1 MRTDCASRGSTTA
14 WAADVPH
21 ARIAPALYRLLLA
34 GLAVLAGG
42 KALQLGLTDLGLR
55 GDPARVLQFD
65 PGNPQAV
72 LRLARARA
80 PDAVAADEDRSAT
93 VRAALARAP
102 ADGRLWRELAAVAG
116 AGTAQGQ
123 AYLETALRLRPAD
136 VRTRAWLADNA
147 AARGDLA
154 TAATHIDA
162 ILRVAPQHAAQ
173 LFPLLQAWLRRDD
186 GPAAVAAT
194 FARAPAWRQGFFAAA
209 PASPARENLLAM
221 ARLLLVLRRSAT
233 PPDLTEGLVVI
244 NRLLTLGEHE
254 RAWLLWQALQPAG
267 ERAGPQLRNGNFER
281 EPLGGGFDWVL
292 HRGGG
297 ASASL
302 SVVPEHDSRALRVR
316 FDERPLQGAVVTQ
329 TLLLAPGRYRL
340 SGTLRA
346 GRTDRAA
353 VVEWTVD
360 CLAPRAQRIAAEAP
374 PAAAAQQWTGF
385 ALDFRVPNDCIAQR
399 LQLQPRANGLR
410 GAGELW
416 FDDFALTASPPPMTA
431 GAP

>member
-1 MRTDCASRGSTTA
+1 MPR
-14 WAADVPH
+14 
-21 ARIAPALYRLLLA
+21 ARLTPVLYRLLLA
-34 GLAVLAGG
+34 GLAVLIGG
-42 KALQLGLTDLGLR
+42 KALQLGLIDLGLR

-80 PDAVAADEDRSAT
+80 PDAVAADENGLAT

-116 AGTAQGQ
+116 VGTTQGQ
-123 AYLETALRLRPAD
+123 AYLELALRLRPAD

-147 AARGDLA
+147 AARSDLA
-154 TAATHIDA
+154 TAVTHIDA

-173 LFPLLQAWLRRDD
+173 LFPLLQTWLRRSD

-209 PASPARENLLAM
+209 PASPVRENLLAM
-221 ARLLLVLRRSAT
+221 ARLLLVLRRSTA
-233 PPDLTEGLVVI
+233 PPDLAEGLVVI

-254 RAWLLWQALQPAG
+254 RAWLLWQALQPAS
-267 ERAGPQLRNGNFER
+267 ERVGPQLRNGNFER
-281 EPLGGGFDWVL
+281 DPLGGGFDWVL
-292 HRGGG
+292 RHGGG

-302 SVVPEHDSRALRVR
+302 GVAPQRDSRALRVR

-329 TLLLAPGRYRL
+329 PLLLAPGRYRL
-340 SGTLRA
+340 SGTLLA
-346 GRTDRAA
+346 DRTNRAA

-360 CLAPRAQRIAAEAP
+360 CLGPRAQRIATEAP
-374 PAAAAQQWTGF
+374 AAGAAQQWTGF
-385 ALDFRVPNDCIAQR
+385 ALDFRVPGDCVAQR
-399 LQLQPRANGLR
+399 LQLQPRASGLR
-410 GAGELW
+410 GTGELW
-416 FDDFALTASPPPMTA
+416 FDDLALTASPSPATA